1 MFSLDNVYRIKIL
14 IPALDTRAWIC
25 LVNSAQGALPDFVT
39 APVSADL
46 YVSN

>member
-1 MFSLDNVYRIKIL
+1 MDQKGFHSSLRH
-14 IPALDTRAWIC
+14 TGAWIC